1 MNNSISAKILLVD
14 DTPSKL
20 FSLASLLENAGHDV
34 VQARSG
40 KEALRVLLKQ
50 DFALILLD
58 VSMPGMDGFETAEL
72 IRQRKN
78 SEYTPIIF
86 ITGIST
92 SEMHMFKGY
101 SLGAVDYIFTPVI
114 PEVLCAKV
122 AVFVELFRHREQIKD
137 SEERFRS
144 VTETALCGI
153 LTVNCDGRVEY
164 ANPSVERMFCY
175 ANGELAGNELS
186 YLLPRK
192 FRRLGRIANLQPAR
206 VKRML
211 NRTFVIQARKRNGKT
226 FPVELSIARWHRGGK
241 TLFTAMLLD
250 VTEREAAQEQVRRY
264 TGELEEAQQKMMSMM
279 SALEAEV
286 AERKNAEEKIL
297 QISEREQRRLGEE
310 LHDGLG
316 QTLTGISFLTKVLAK
331 RLETEASSQAE
342 EAAQISTY
350 VNDAIARTRDLARG
364 FYPIELEKN
373 GLISALHDLAAREH
387 TLFGV
392 ECQIYT
398 EVQSLMP
405 DLNKAAQV
413 YRIAQEAIENA
424 IKHGEARKITVRLAK
439 ENGHVNLTVQDDG
452 KGFPKALTKSRGMGL
467 QIMKYRAGMLAGSF
481 DIKRGARKGTVVT
494 CSFPDS
500 SV

>member
-1 MNNSISAKILLVD
+1 MSAHIPAKILLVD

-20 FSLASLLENAGHDV
+20 FSLTAVLESSGHQV
-34 VQARSG
+34 VQASSG
-40 KEALRVLLKQ
+40 KEALRILLKQ

-58 VSMPGMDGFETAEL
+58 VSMPGMDGFETAQL

-78 SEYTPIIF
+78 SEFTPIIF

-92 SEMHMFKGY
+92 SEMHMYKGY

-114 PEVLCAKV
+114 PEVLSAKI
-122 AVFVELFRHREQIKD
+122 AVFVELYRHREQIKE
-137 SEERFRS
+137 SEARFRS

-153 LTVNCDGRVEY
+153 LTVNDEGRIEY
-164 ANPSVERMFCY
+164 ANPSIERMFGY
-175 ANGELAGNELS
+175 SSDELLGSELES
-186 YLLPRK
+186 LLPRK
-192 FRRLGRIANLQPAR
+192 FRRLASLSNQQPTR
-206 VKRML
+206 VKRIL
-211 NRTFVIQARKRNGKT
+211 NRTFIIKARKKNGKS
-226 FPVELSIARWHRGGK
+226 FPIELSVARYESNGR
-241 TLFTAMLLD
+241 TLFTAMLVD
-250 VTEREAAQEQVRRY
+250 ITDREAAHAQVRGY
-264 TGELEEAQQKMMSMM
+264 TSELEEAHHKVLSMM

-286 AERKNAEEKIL
+286 HERKSAEEKIL

-316 QTLTGISFLTKVLAK
+316 QTLTGISFMTKVLAK
-331 RLETEASSQAE
+331 QLEAEASGHAS
-342 EAAQISTY
+342 EAAEISTF
-350 VNDAIARTRDLARG
+350 VNDAISKTRDLARG

-387 TLFGV
+387 SLFGV
-392 ECQIYT
+392 ECQVCT
-398 EVQSLMP
+398 DTKTLMP

-424 IKHGEARKITVRLAK
+424 IRHGEAKKITVRLAK
-439 ENGHVNLTVQDDG
+439 QNGHVNLTVQDDG
-452 KGFPKALTKSRGMGL
+452 KGFPKGLPKSRGMGL

-481 DIKRGARKGTVVT
+481 DIKSGVRKGTVVT
-494 CSFPDS
+494 CSFPDQ

>member
-1 MNNSISAKILLVD
+1 MKDSIAARILLVD

-20 FSLASLLENAGHDV
+20 FSLANLLEASGHQV

-40 KEALRVLLKQ
+40 KEALRILLKQ

-92 SEMHMFKGY
+92 SEMHMYKGY

-122 AVFVELFRHREQIKD
+122 AVFVELFRHREQIKE

-153 LTVNCDGRVEY
+153 LTVNADGCIDY
-164 ANPSVERMFCY
+164 ANPSVERMFGY
-175 ANGELAGNELS
+175 AAGELTGSELS
-186 YLLPRK
+186 LLLPRK
-192 FRRLGRIANLQPAR
+192 FRHIARLANLQPTR

-211 NRTFVIQARKRNGKT
+211 DRTFVIEARKKNGKI
-226 FPVELSIARWHRGGK
+226 FSVELSIARWHRDEH

-250 VTEREAAQEQVRRY
+250 VTEREAAQGQVRRY
-264 TGELEEAQQKMMSMM
+264 TSQLEDAQHKMLSMM

-286 AERKNAEEKIL
+286 AERKSAEEKIL

-316 QTLTGISFLTKVLAK
+316 QTLTGISFMTKVLAK
-331 RLETEASSQAE
+331 RLEAESSSQAE
-342 EAAQISTY
+342 EAAQIATY

-387 TLFGV
+387 SLFGV
-392 ECQIYT
+392 ECQICT

-424 IKHGEARKITVRLAK
+424 IKHGEARKIIVRLAK
-439 ENGHVNLTVQDDG
+439 VNGHVNLTVQDDG
-452 KGFPKALTKSRGMGL
+452 KGFPKSLSRSRGMGL

-481 DIKRGARKGTVVT
+481 DIKRGVRKGTVVT

>member
-1 MNNSISAKILLVD
+1 MNTSIAAKILLVD

-20 FSLASLLENAGHDV
+20 YSLASLLENAGHEV

-40 KEALRVLLKQ
+40 KEALRTLLKQ

-92 SEMHMFKGY
+92 SEMHMHKGY

-114 PEVLCAKV
+114 PEILCAKV
-122 AVFVELFRHREQIKD
+122 AVFVELFRHREQIKE

-153 LTVNCDGRVEY
+153 LTVNTQGSIEY
-164 ANPSVERMFCY
+164 ANPSVERMFGY
-175 ANGELAGNELS
+175 DPGDLEGRQLS
-186 YLLPRK
+186 LLLPRK
-192 FRRLGRIANLQPAR
+192 FRNMARLSNLQQER
-206 VKRML
+206 VRRML
-211 NRTFVIQARKRNGKT
+211 GRTFVIQAKRRNGKL
-226 FPVELSIARWHRGGK
+226 FPVELSIARRGEGGR

-250 VTEREAAQEQVRRY
+250 VTAREAAQEQVRCY
-264 TGELEEAQQKMMSMM
+264 TNELEEAQQKMMTMM
-279 SALEAEV
+279 RALEAEV
-286 AERKNAEEKIL
+286 TERKSAEEKIL

-316 QTLTGISFLTKVLAK
+316 QTLTGISFMTKVMAK
-331 RLETEASSQAE
+331 KLENEGSSEAE
-342 EAAQISTY
+342 NAAQISKY
-350 VNDAIARTRDLARG
+350 VNDAIGRTRDLARG

-387 TLFGV
+387 SLFGV
-392 ECQIYT
+392 ECEIFTDYKNL
-398 EVQSLMP
+398 VP

-424 IKHGEARKITVRLAK
+424 IKHGDARKITVRLAK

-452 KGFPKALTKSRGMGL
+452 KGIPKALPKSRGMGL

-481 DIKRGARKGTVVT
+481 DIKRGLRKGTVVI

>member
-1 MNNSISAKILLVD
+1 MTAPIIAKILLVD

-20 FSLASLLENAGHDV
+20 FSLASLLEDAGHKII
-34 VQARSG
+34 QARSG
-40 KEALRVLLKQ
+40 KEALRLLLQQ

-58 VSMPGMDGFETAEL
+58 VSMPDMDGFETAQL

-92 SEMHMFKGY
+92 SEMHMHKGY
-101 SLGAVDYIFTPVI
+101 ELGAVDYIFTPVV

-122 AVFVELFRHREQIKD
+122 AVFVQLYRQREQIKE

-153 LTVNCDGRVEY
+153 LTIGSNGLIEY
-164 ANPSVERMFCY
+164 ANPSVERMFGY
-175 ANGELAGNELS
+175 TLGELNGRELS
-186 YLLPRK
+186 LLLPRK
-192 FRRLGRIANLQPAR
+192 FRNMARVSNLRPAR

-211 NRTFVIQARKRNGKT
+211 GKTFIIQARRQNGKLFT
-226 FPVELSIARWHRGGK
+226 VELSIARWGSDGR

-250 VTEREAAQEQVRRY
+250 VTNREAAQQQVRRY
-264 TGELEEAQQKMMSMM
+264 THELEQAHGKLKVTMG
-279 SALEAEV
+279 ALETEV
-286 AERKNAEEKIL
+286 AERKAAEAKIL

-316 QTLTGISFLTKVLAK
+316 QTLTGISFMTKVLSK
-331 RLETEASSQAE
+331 KLEAESSPEAE
-342 EAAQISTY
+342 NAAQIAAY
-350 VNDAIARTRDLARG
+350 VNDTISKTRDLARG

-373 GLISALHDLAAREH
+373 GLISALHDLAARERS
-387 TLFGV
+387 LFGV
-392 ECQIYT
+392 ECQILT
-398 EVQSLMP
+398 EVVSLMP
-405 DLNKAAQV
+405 DLTKAVQV
-413 YRIAQEAIENA
+413 YRIAQEAVENA
-424 IKHGEARKITVRLAK
+424 IKHGGAKKITVRLAK
-439 ENGHVNLTVQDDG
+439 ENGSVNLTVQDDG
-452 KGFPKALTKSRGMGL
+452 KGIPKDLPKSRGMGL

-481 DIKRGARKGTVVT
+481 DIKRGARKGTVVS

-500 SV
+500 SE

>member
-1 MNNSISAKILLVD
+1 MTPRIPAKILLVD

-20 FSLASLLENAGHDV
+20 FSLTALLENAGHQI
-34 VQARSG
+34 VQANSG
-40 KEALRVLLKQ
+40 KEALRILLKQ

-58 VSMPGMDGFETAEL
+58 VSMPGIDGFETAQF

-78 SEYTPIIF
+78 SEFTPIIF

-92 SEMHMFKGY
+92 SEMHMYKGY

-122 AVFVELFRHREQIKD
+122 AVFVELYRHREHIKE
-137 SEERFRS
+137 SEDRYRS

-153 LTVNCDGRVEY
+153 MTANEAGRIEY
-164 ANPSVERMFCY
+164 ANPSIERMFGY
-175 ANGELAGNELS
+175 HSTELIGRELS
-186 YLLPRK
+186 LLLPHK
-192 FRRLGRIANLQPAR
+192 FRSLARLSNLQPSRA
-206 VKRML
+206 KRIL
-211 NRTFVIQARKRNGKT
+211 GRTFVIKARKKGGKS
-226 FPVELSIARWHRGGK
+226 FPVELSVARYESNGR
-241 TLFTAMLLD
+241 TLFTAMLVD
-250 VTEREAAQEQVRRY
+250 VTDREAAQAQVHRY
-264 TGELEEAQQKMMSMM
+264 TSELEKAQQKMLSMM

-286 AERKNAEEKIL
+286 HERKSAEEKIL

-316 QTLTGISFLTKVLAK
+316 QTLTGISFMTKVLAK
-331 RLETEASSQAE
+331 QLETEGSERTA
-342 EAAQISTY
+342 EAAEISTF
-350 VNDAIARTRDLARG
+350 VNEAIAKTRDLARG

-387 TLFGV
+387 SLFGV
-392 ECQIYT
+392 DCQICT
-398 EVQSLMP
+398 EVESLMP

-439 ENGHVNLTVQDDG
+439 QNGHVNLTVQDDG
-452 KGFPKALTKSRGMGL
+452 KGFPKSLPKSRGMGL

-481 DIKRGARKGTVVT
+481 NIKAGARKGTVVT
-494 CSFPDS
+494 CSFPDQ